1 MIAEIHHRCAEAE
14 GYRAAR
20 VKSLF
25 NVESGAEFRLRAE
38 LPLEGREWKLGVIVG
53 PSGSGKTSL
62 GRDLFGAESVVDLR
76 AGWPDA
82 PIIEAIAPELEFDA
96 VPAALTAVGLGS
108 VPSWLRPFAVLSQWR
123 TVPRRAGAAALRS
136 AGTRRGR

>member
-1 MIAEIHHRCAEAE
+1 MIAEVHHRCAEAE

-38 LPLEGREWKLGVIVG
+38 LPLEGVEWKIGVIVG
-53 PSGSGKTSL
+53 PSGSGKSSL
-62 GRDLFGAESVVDLR
+62 GAELFGKEAVVDLS
-76 AGWPDA
+76 AGWPNE
-82 PIIEAIAPELEFDA
+82 PIIEAIAPDAPFDT

-108 VPSWLRPFAVLSQWR
+108 VPSARSGASQS
-123 TVPRRAGAAALRS
+123 RRARPAR
-136 AGTRRGR
+136 